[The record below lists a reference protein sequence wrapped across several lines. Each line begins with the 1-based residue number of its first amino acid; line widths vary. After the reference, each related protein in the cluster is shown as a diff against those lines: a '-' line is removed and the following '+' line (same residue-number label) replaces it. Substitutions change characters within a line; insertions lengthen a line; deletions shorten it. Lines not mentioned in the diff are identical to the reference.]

1 MMRTTEMLCAAL
13 LLALALTVAALW
25 PAGAAAAEEQVL
37 TRQKS
42 SHDAAFFQSLLSGRV
57 WVYHSPAAKS
67 GSGRALVGATYFHA
81 DGRLTAC
88 AAGRSNGVADHSGRW
103 RVVPSIRFGTLFNY
117 IPAGEEPDPRQS
129 RRHWPIFYEPET
141 GQLHNEGWVS
151 EHTWAVNL
159 RGWVQESWPA
169 SLLRECPDLRPPAA
183 VPVNEKQE
191 SVVFRVLMREDPAA
205 PVRAFPGSD
214 RRVPGALGLAASDHR
229 PTFPAEALR
238 AWLMENNGTVVR
250 SGTRKYAL
258 ALNRRGDEL
267 WLLDEDTDTVLDTI
281 RLIPSE
287 DGTSVVL
294 HFTEAGA
301 RLIYRLGYPLGL
313 MATGE
318 RFGAMALTDWLVE
331 QGEPVALPFMD
342 RENVG
347 FRFLPDGGVRVDTG
361 AGMETAGEWWWSKGQ
376 LHLRVDG
383 IEEVNTFEWR
393 ALAHHVGWER

>member
-1 MMRTTEMLCAAL
+1 MLRTAMAL
-13 LLALALTVAALW
+13 VLGLTVAVLW
-25 PAGAAAAEEQVL
+25 TAGPASADEQVL
-37 TRQKS
+37 WRQKS

-57 WVYHSPAAKS
+57 WVYHSPAWKS
-67 GSGRALVGATYFHA
+67 ASKRAFISAAYFHV
-81 DGRLTAC
+81 DGQLTVC
-88 AAGRSNGVADHSGRW
+88 AASPSGGLDYSGRW

-117 IPAGEEPDPRQS
+117 IGPGDEPDPMQS

-141 GQLHNEGWVS
+141 GQLHHEDWVS
-151 EHTWAVNL
+151 EDSWRVYL

-169 SLLRECPDLRPPAA
+169 SLLRECPDVRPPAA
-183 VPVNEKQE
+183 VPVNEKQQ

-205 PVRAFPGSD
+205 PLRAFPGSD
-214 RRVPGALGLAASDHR
+214 QRVPGARGLAAAGHQ

-238 AWLMENNGTVVR
+238 AWLVENNGTVAR

-258 ALNRRGDEL
+258 ALNRHGDEL
-267 WLLDEDTDTVLDTI
+267 WLLDEDTDAVVETI

-287 DGTSVVL
+287 DGGGVVL

-301 RLIYRLGYPLGL
+301 RFLYRLGYPLGL

-347 FRFLPDGGVRVDTG
+347 FRFLPDGGLRVGTR
-361 AGMETAGEWWWSKGQ
+361 AGVEVGGEWWWSKGL

-383 IEEVNTFEWR
+383 IETVNTFEWC
-393 ALAHHVGWER
+393 ALARHVGWER